1 MKVLARVSPASRSR
15 LAQKFSI
22 VTRAVVCTYLPK
34 PFPPYPV
41 QISPKI
47 LPWEMRVAGGWR
59 CQRSRIISSW
69 IIFARGI
76 TDSSVKIQ
84 TEKRKKQKT
93 QSHTK
98 KSTQRR
104 LLKTSRGHSN
114 ISAVKG
120 SRLHH
125 NDSQRRQID
134 LARHGFQSGPIFW
147 W

>member
-22 VTRAVVCTYLPK
+22 VTRAVVLIYQNLFLHIQCRS
-34 PFPPYPV
+34 PPRFYPGRCA
-41 QISPKI
+41 
-47 LPWEMRVAGGWR
+47 WREAGGVNAVG
-59 CQRSRIISSW
+59 SSHPGL
-69 IIFARGI
+69 FLRAASL
-76 TDSSVKIQ
+76 TVPS
-84 TEKRKKQKT
+84 
-93 QSHTK
+93 
-98 KSTQRR
+98 KSKQRR
-104 LLKTSRGHSN
+104 GRNKKHNPTQKKAPNVGLLKTSRGHSN

-134 LARHGFQSGPIFW
+134 LARHGFQSGPNFW

>member
-1 MKVLARVSPASRSR
+1 VSTQRILDYFCAAAASLTVPSK
-15 LAQKFSI
+15 QK
-22 VTRAVVCTYLPK
+22 K
-34 PFPPYPV
+34 
-41 QISPKI
+41 
-47 LPWEMRVAGGWR
+47 E
-59 CQRSRIISSW
+59 
-69 IIFARGI
+69 
-76 TDSSVKIQ
+76 
-84 TEKRKKQKT
+84 KT
-93 QSHTK
+93 QSDHHTK
-98 KSTQRR
+98 KAPNVG